1 MLVVV
6 PVLESKGLY
15 LCIFLSVDLQWA
27 CEKAVGES
35 GRGNEF
41 SPLTVFLGGAHKH
54 KPYVDTKRESVR
66 GNECLLLGA
75 RPLFVGNWKFQ
86 RVSRPQVCTT
96 LICISK
102 ASSGFI
108 FSLRVVVPRS
118 QGVCMIWK
126 EASLCS
132 RSSGFVWGK
141 WAAVQAMKRQAR
153 RRLGAGR

>member
-54 KPYVDTKRESVR
+54 KPYVDTKGESVR

-86 RVSRPQVCTT
+86 RVSRPQVYTT
-96 LICISK
+96 LYIE
-102 ASSGFI
+102 GFI
-108 FSLRVVVPRS
+108 WFYISIDSCCSWIPGSYGKRVAYVAAPPVLFEGS
-118 QGVCMIWK
+118 GQ
-126 EASLCS
+126 LC
-132 RSSGFVWGK
+132 RLT
-141 WAAVQAMKRQAR
+141 VQAMKRQAR